1 MALTQEAVLPRELCL
16 PQLRIRSDLRIPRM
30 LAPLFAYMQQCG
42 CHNHAQS
49 NAAAVSGHMDTQRGA
64 RCRCSA
70 PDRPYQG
77 CHAHCRGPAQA
88 TWTSSK
94 ASGQTNK
101 HGVTS
106 SAQITPTRTP
116 CTAYPPSS
124 VMAILERML
133 GMTHERLGQ
142 HYRSKRRSECAAQR
156 HASTAMVRT
165 CSYTTAHVCRP
176 VVCCSREQD
185 GGPPWQTLF
194 WLGWLVCLGREAAL
208 AFVGKIGR
216 DAGWYLQWRAAC
228 KRSGAGSCVSSA
240 GVPILAFLHKLG
252 QHDDTL

>member
-116 CTAYPPSS
+116 CTVYPPSS

-165 CSYTTAHVCRP
+165 CSYTTAHVSSAAP
-176 VVCCSREQD
+176 VSRTVD
-185 GGPPWQTLF
+185 HRGRHF
-194 WLGWLVCLGREAAL
+194 SGWV
-208 AFVGKIGR
+208 
-216 DAGWYLQWRAAC
+216 GWYASAGRRLLLSLARLVGMQGGTC
-228 KRSGAGSCVSSA
+228 SGALRVSVLGQA
-240 GVPILAFLHKLG
+240 RVPILAFLHKLG